1 MDKSDEEKIVKFL
14 EIGAT
19 MLAEHHD
26 CGAPMFRY
34 RGEVF
39 CPVCDYD
46 RMTGKPAKPAP
57 AKVAPARTEPAPAV
71 PPRMEPVEIE
81 GDAVGKLVSDKISE
95 LARNM
100 QRETELS
107 RIRDQM
113 DCIERGIKILKL
125 LQ

>member
-1 MDKSDEEKIVKFL
+1 MDKSDEDKIVKFL

-34 RGEVF
+34 KGEVF

-46 RMTGKPAKPAP
+46 RMTGKKQPPQKAE
-57 AKVAPARTEPAPAV
+57 PARITQ
-71 PPRMEPVEIE
+71 PPPESRIE
-81 GDAVGKLVSDKISE
+81 AAGTNGDAVGKLVSDKISE

-113 DCIERGIKILKL
+113 DCIERGIRILKL
-125 LQ
+125 LQS

>member
-1 MDKSDEEKIVKFL
+1 MDKSDEDRIVKFL

-34 RGEVF
+34 KGEVF

-46 RMTGKPAKPAP
+46 RMTGKRQQPPKAEHAP
-57 AKVAPARTEPAPAV
+57 AAAPLPRESGTEAAGTK
-71 PPRMEPVEIE
+71 E
-81 GDAVGKLVSDKISE
+81 DAVGKLVSDKINE

-113 DCIERGIKILKL
+113 DCIERGIRILRL
-125 LQ
+125 LQS